1 MLTRRQWLALTGG
14 LLYGC
19 RSAPRLAGPSE
30 PRLASPSAPRLID
43 PSWNWCALG
52 TSIGAGNYNGGVSY
66 VDKVVAA
73 FPSLFGNTHNICVP
87 GSSCDDRGQVSAAQA
102 LYDRS
107 KDVNIASLEFGPND
121 GLRKSAAAFVADLKR
136 ACLALRGTGFTIM
149 VSSMLPCASYDSEAF
164 RTSSRALILADPSF
178 WDYLVDWG
186 NTETTMGG
194 EAAKNDTLL
203 YSDGVHP
210 TDHGYNLME
219 PQLTAGFVSLLA

>member
-1 MLTRRQWLALTGG
+1 MG
-14 LLYGC
+14 LPPLYG
-19 RSAPRLAGPSE
+19 RRAKPRMAFKSC
-30 PRLASPSAPRLID
+30 
-43 PSWNWCALG
+43 NWCALG

-73 FPSLFGNTHNICVP
+73 FPSLSGNTHNICVP
-87 GSSCDDRGQVSAAQA
+87 GSSCDDMGQVSAAQA
-102 LYDRS
+102 LYDGS

-121 GLRKSAAAFVADLKR
+121 GLKGKSAEAFVADLKT

-164 RTSSRALILADPSF
+164 RASSRSLILADPSF

-210 TDHGYNLME
+210 TDHGYDLME
-219 PQLTAGFVSLLA
+219 PQMTAGFVSRIPEANSLQGALDSLRAAFPK